1 MRVAMVETGG
11 WGGIGHYAW
20 NLCEALAAA
29 GADVHLL
36 TNSAFE
42 LASLPRR
49 FQVEPCFTAGRRYLK
64 SARLLLN
71 TLDRLAP
78 DIIHVQSLLSSR
90 FDAFLWPAARRRA
103 PLVMT
108 AHNIRSHESN
118 LWEAWTTW
126 RSFRAADALVVHT
139 NESVQIATQR
149 LGARPMVALI
159 HLGEFG
165 FFAPAPLPS
174 PSEARDRLQLPASG
188 PLLLAFGAIRPYKG
202 ITELFQVLALV
213 RERHPDAHL
222 VVAGPLLVGTEAE
235 YREAI
240 AKAGVSSAV
249 TFRPRY
255 VPHGEVALY
264 FAATDMAVFNY
275 SDITDSASLRL
286 ACSLGVPVVATAVG
300 AFREFLRDGVTARL
314 VPLHAPAAMATAV
327 GDLLNDREA
336 AARMAQAARALSASH
351 WSWQDSARQTI
362 ALYEKITSNR

>member
-1 MRVAMVETGG
+1 MIETGG

-29 GADVHLL
+29 GVDVHLL

-64 SARLLLN
+64 SARLLLD

-108 AHNIRSHESN
+108 AHNIRSHESSP
-118 LWEAWTTW
+118 WEAWTTW
-126 RSFRAADALVVHT
+126 RSFRAADALVAHT
-139 NESVQIATQR
+139 AESVRIATRR
-149 LGARPMVALI
+149 LGARPVVALI

-165 FFAPAPLPS
+165 FFAPAQLPS
-174 PSEARDRLQLPASG
+174 PSDARDRLQLPSSG

-202 ITELFQVLALV
+202 ITEFFRVLALV
-213 RERHPDAHL
+213 RERHPDARL

-235 YREAI
+235 YHEAI
-240 AKAGVSSAV
+240 SRAGVSDAV

-255 VPHGEVALY
+255 VPHAEVAVY
-264 FAATDMAVFNY
+264 FAATDLAVFNY
-275 SDITDSASLRL
+275 SDVTDSASLRL

-300 AFREFLRDGVTARL
+300 AFSEFLRDGVTARL
-314 VPLHAPAAMATAV
+314 VPPHAPEAMAAAV
-327 GDLLNDREA
+327 CDLLENQA
-336 AARMAQAARALSASH
+336 AAVRMAQAARALSASQ
-351 WSWQDSARQTI
+351 WSWQDSALQTI
-362 ALYEKITSNR
+362 ALYETIARNR